1 MMQRMRDAVAA
12 AGGHAMLWRAEEP
25 LRRRLPTFHS
35 LASAL
40 GALEGR
46 VRSQFDPLGVF
57 ATSRF
62 AGRFDAN

>member
-1 MMQRMRDAVAA
+1 
-12 AGGHAMLWRAEEP
+12 MLWRADAP
-25 LRRRLPTFHS
+25 LRRRLPTFHPLS
-35 LASAL
+35 AAL

-62 AGRFDAN
+62 AGSVDAH